1 MEEDGHHQDVCVFTP
16 HLVLM
21 ARRVGSSASF
31 RQMVDVRCRF
41 EPERCDA
48 WHLHFLAVPS
58 HFMVSTLICLL
69 ELMMPIRFPPNG
81 IKPNGSIY
89 LMRQNE
95 KR

>member
-1 MEEDGHHQDVCVFTP
+1 M
-16 HLVLM
+16 L
-21 ARRVGSSASF
+21 
-31 RQMVDVRCRF
+31 
-41 EPERCDA
+41 PERSSTRTMSAGFSKISGAADDSERNSGGSVT
-48 WHLHFLAVPS
+48 LHGINVDF
-58 HFMVSTLICLL
+58 LL